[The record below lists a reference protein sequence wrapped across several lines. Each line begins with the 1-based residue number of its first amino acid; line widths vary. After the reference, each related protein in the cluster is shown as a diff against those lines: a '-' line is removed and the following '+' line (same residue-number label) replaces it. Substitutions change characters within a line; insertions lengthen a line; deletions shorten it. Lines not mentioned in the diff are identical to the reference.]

1 MLGGS
6 HHERITSIDLTLSL
20 VIVSS
25 SSVFDGSFVFFK
37 NYTGHILEMST
48 Q

>member
-6 HHERITSIDLTLSL
+6 YHERITIIDLTLSL
-20 VIVSS
+20 VIVAS
-25 SSVFDGSFVFFK
+25 SSVFDGSFVYFK
-37 NYTGHILEMST
+37 NHTGHILEMST